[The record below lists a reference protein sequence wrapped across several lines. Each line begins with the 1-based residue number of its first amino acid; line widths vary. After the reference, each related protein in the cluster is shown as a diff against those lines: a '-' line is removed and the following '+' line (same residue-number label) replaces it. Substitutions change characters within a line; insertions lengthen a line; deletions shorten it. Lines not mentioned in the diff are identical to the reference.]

1 MRVLIRAAS
10 IALVGLVAGVSSTEA
25 QTVPKLAY
33 LNSQL
38 ILAEAPGRLEAQA
51 QFEREMG
58 TFRQRVQ
65 LMGDSLNA
73 LMADYNKQEVV
84 LSPAA
89 REQKQ
94 KSIREREEAYQK
106 RTQQMQQ
113 QAEQRNVELMQPI
126 MEQIQKIIDEIR
138 AEENYTI
145 IFDVGASGG
154 GVVAADR
161 NLDVTPRVIARLKA
175 AGVAKRGTPGATPAR
190 GAPMSAPAGV
200 QPKKPPR

>member
-1 MRVLIRAAS
+1 MVRAISVALIAFVAAP
-10 IALVGLVAGVSSTEA
+10 GSSGA
-25 QTVPKLAY
+25 QAVPKFAY
-33 LNSQL
+33 LNSQQ
-38 ILAEAPGRLEAQA
+38 ILVEAPGRAEAQA
-51 QFEREMG
+51 QFEREMN
-58 TFRQRVQ
+58 TFRTRVQ

-94 KSIREREEAYQK
+94 KAIRAKEEDYQK
-106 RTQQMQQ
+106 RTQAMQA

-126 MEQIQKIIDEIR
+126 MEQIQKIIDDIR
-138 AEENYTI
+138 AEEGYTI

-154 GVVAADR
+154 AVVAADR
-161 NLDVTPRVIARLKA
+161 NLDITPRVIARLKA
-175 AGVAKRGTPGATPAR
+175 AGVPKKTSTTPSR
-190 GAPMSAPAGV
+190 GAPLSAPAGV

>member
-1 MRVLIRAAS
+1 MRVLIRATAFALAAS
-10 IALVGLVAGVSSTEA
+10 TFVAGGATA
-25 QTVPKLAY
+25 QAVPKFAY
-33 LNSQL
+33 LNSQQ
-38 ILAEAPGRLEAQA
+38 ILVEAPGRAEAQA
-51 QFEREMG
+51 QFEREMN
-58 TFRQRVQ
+58 TFRTRVQ

-94 KSIREREEAYQK
+94 KAIRAKEEDYQK
-106 RTQQMQQ
+106 RTQSMQQ

-126 MEQIQKIIDEIR
+126 MEQIQKIIDDIR
-138 AEENYTI
+138 AEEGYTI

-154 GVVAADR
+154 AVVSADR
-161 NLDVTPRVIARLKA
+161 NLDITPRVIARLKA
-175 AGVAKRGTPGATPAR
+175 AGAPKGVTASPTK
-190 GAPMSAPAGV
+190 GAPLSAPAGV

>member
-1 MRVLIRAAS
+1 MRVMIRAIS
-10 IALVGLVAGVSSTEA
+10 VALLAFAATPGTSGA
-25 QTVPKLAY
+25 QAVPKLAY
-33 LNSQL
+33 LNSQQL
-38 ILAEAPGRLEAQA
+38 LVEAPGRAEAAA
-51 QFEREMG
+51 QFEREMN
-58 TFRQRVQ
+58 TFRTRVQ

-94 KSIREREEAYQK
+94 KAIRAKEEDYQK
-106 RTQQMQQ
+106 RTQLMQQ

-126 MEQIQKIIDEIR
+126 MEQIQKIIDDIR
-138 AEENYTI
+138 AEEGYTM

-154 GVVAADR
+154 AVVAADR
-161 NLDVTPRVIARLKA
+161 NLDITPRVIARLKA
-175 AGVAKRGTPGATPAR
+175 AGIPKRDTSARPAK
-190 GAPMSAPAGV
+190 GAPLSAPAGV

>member
-1 MRVLIRAAS
+1 MRVMIRATSFALAGLMAGAS
-10 IALVGLVAGVSSTEA
+10 LGGA
-25 QTVPKLAY
+25 QTTPKLAY

-38 ILAEAPGRLEAQA
+38 ILAEAPGRAEAQA

-73 LMADYNKQEVV
+73 MMADYNKQEVV

-94 KSIREREEAYQK
+94 KAIRAREEDYQK
-106 RTQQMQQ
+106 RTQAMQQ

-138 AEENYTI
+138 TEEGYAM
-145 IFDVGASGG
+145 IFDVGATGG

-161 NLDVTPRVIARLKA
+161 NLDITPRVIARMKA
-175 AGVAKRGTPGATPAR
+175 AGVAKRDTPAATPAK
-190 GAPMSAPAGV
+190 GAPLSAPAGV
-200 QPKKPPR
+200 QPKKP

>member
-1 MRVLIRAAS
+1 MRVLTRAAVV
-10 IALVGLVAGVSSTEA
+10 ALTGLAVGSASASA
-25 QTVPKLAY
+25 QAVPKFAY

-38 ILAEAPGRLEAQA
+38 ILAEAPGRAEAQA

-58 TFRQRVQ
+58 TFRQKVQ
-65 LMGDSLNA
+65 QMGDSLNA
-73 LMADYNKQEVV
+73 MMADYNKQEVV

-94 KSIREREEAYQK
+94 KAIRAREEDYQK

-138 AEENYTI
+138 AEENYTM

-161 NLDVTPRVIARLKA
+161 NLDITPRVIARMKA
-175 AGVAKRGTPGATPAR
+175 AGVARGNTPATPPAK
-190 GAPMSAPAGV
+190 GAPLSAPAGV

>member
-1 MRVLIRAAS
+1 MRVPIRAAVV
-10 IALVGLVAGVSSTEA
+10 ALAGLALAGAPAFA
-25 QTVPKLAY
+25 QAVPKFAY

-38 ILAEAPGRLEAQA
+38 ILAEAPGRAEAQA

-58 TFRQRVQ
+58 TFRQKVQ
-65 LMGDSLNA
+65 QMGDSLNL

-94 KSIREREEAYQK
+94 KAIRAREEDYQK

-126 MEQIQKIIDEIR
+126 MEQIQKVIDEIR
-138 AEENYTI
+138 AEENYTM

-161 NLDVTPRVIARLKA
+161 NLDITPRVIARLKA
-175 AGVAKRGTPGATPAR
+175 LGVVKKPAAAPTR
-190 GAPMSAPAGV
+190 GAPLSAPAGV